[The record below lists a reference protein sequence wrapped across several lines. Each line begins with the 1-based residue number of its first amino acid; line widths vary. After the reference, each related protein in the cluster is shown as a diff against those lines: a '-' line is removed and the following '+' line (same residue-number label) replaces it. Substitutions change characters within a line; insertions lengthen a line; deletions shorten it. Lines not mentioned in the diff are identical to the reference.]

1 MTPTGLPPRSTT
13 TLPPQSSLATI
24 RRASSLPPPPTA
36 TPLDARSRA
45 DSRSP
50 RENLALNP
58 EAAHVTFEVA
68 DLTLSALPAADI
80 VTANLT
86 GALLVR
92 SAERLA
98 AAVRTEGV
106 LIVSGLLAHERGD
119 VVAALSGMA
128 LIW

>member
-1 MTPTGLPPRSTT
+1 M
-13 TLPPQSSLATI
+13 LATLLLHG
-24 RRASSLPPPPTA
+24 AGVGL
-36 TPLDARSRA
+36 
-45 DSRSP
+45 
-50 RENLALNP
+50 
-58 EAAHVTFEVA
+58 FQVA
-68 DLTLSALPAADI
+68 YADI

-119 VVAALSGMA
+119 VLAALSGMA
-128 LIW
+128 LIWEREDEGWIGLAVKKS

>member
-1 MTPTGLPPRSTT
+1 
-13 TLPPQSSLATI
+13 A
-24 RRASSLPPPPTA
+24 
-36 TPLDARSRA
+36 
-45 DSRSP
+45 
-50 RENLALNP
+50 RENLAMNP

-68 DLTLSALPAADI
+68 DLTASALPAADI

-119 VVAALSGMA
+119 VLAALSGMA
-128 LIW
+128 PIWEREDEGWIGLAVKKS